1 MSYIWNYYKL
11 NIMDLSKACDCLP
24 HNLLIAKV
32 AVYGFDKTALAL
44 IPDYLT
50 NSDLQTFYL
59 NW

>member
-1 MSYIWNYYKL
+1 
-11 NIMDLSKACDCLP
+11 MDLSKACDCLP
-24 HNLLIAKV
+24 HNLLIAKL

-50 NSDLQTFYL
+50 NSDLHTFYL